1 MKIKKSFELAIG
13 SIISNKMRS
22 FLTMLGIII
31 GVGAV
36 IILVSVMDGVTG
48 QVTDIF
54 ESMGTNNMTVNIVP
68 RGGNRIVEADDLYEL
83 AEEHPNIVKYVTP
96 NVSLQRCNVKSRES
110 NESLER
116 TTVTGVGEDYDKISS
131 LEVQSGRF
139 LQYTD
144 MSQRSK
150 VAVIGSYVAKELYG
164 GVNNSIG
171 HTIKLNGEPF
181 SVVGVLE
188 EKADSEE
195 GSTDDRVY
203 IPYSRATK
211 MSWMSTIT
219 SYTISAADEDSVEA
233 CVKLVES
240 KLYSI
245 LQNSNFYTVTAMK
258 EVLDEV
264 SSITDT
270 LKMALVCIAGISLL
284 VGGIGIMNIMLVTV
298 TERTREIGIRK
309 ALGAKRINILQ
320 QFVIEAGTVSGLGG
334 ILGIIFGCVFS
345 SFVGKLLNITVLP
358 SVSAVMLAFGVS
370 VAIGIGF
377 GYLPASKA
385 SKLNPIDALRYD

>member
-1 MKIKKSFELAIG
+1 MNFRKSFGLAIG
-13 SIISNKMRS
+13 SITTNKMRS

-36 IILVSVMDGVTG
+36 IILVSIMDGVTG

-54 ESMGTNNMTVNIVP
+54 ESMGTNNINVSIVP
-68 RGGNRIVEADDLYEL
+68 RGGNRIVEADDMYEL
-83 AEEHPNIVKYVTP
+83 TEKYPKIIKYITP
-96 NVSLQRCNVKSRES
+96 SVALQRCNVKSRES
-110 NESLER
+110 TEALSR
-116 TTVTGVGEDYDKISS
+116 TSVTGVGEDYDKVAS
-131 LEVQSGRF
+131 LEVQQGRF

-144 MSQRSK
+144 MAQTSK
-150 VAVIGSYVAKELYG
+150 VAVIGTYVAKELYG

-171 HTIKLNGEPF
+171 QIIKLNGEPF

-188 EKADSEE
+188 EKADSTE
-195 GSTDDRVY
+195 GSADDKVY

-211 MSWMSTIT
+211 MSWMSVIT
-219 SYTISAADEDSVEA
+219 SYTVSAADEDAVEA
-233 CVKLVES
+233 AVKLIES
-240 KLYSI
+240 QLYSV

-270 LKMALVCIAGISLL
+270 LKTALVCIAGISLL

-309 ALGAKRINILQ
+309 ALGAKRRNILQ
-320 QFVIEAGTVSGLGG
+320 QFVIEAGTVSGIGG
-334 ILGIIFGCVFS
+334 ILGIAFGCGVS
-345 SFVGKLLNITVLP
+345 VLAGKLLNVPAAP
-358 SVSAVMLAFGVS
+358 SLSAVAVAFGVS
-370 VAIGIGF
+370 VAIGVGF
-377 GYLPASKA
+377 GFLPANKA

>member
-1 MKIKKSFELAIG
+1 MKFKKSFELAIG
-13 SIISNKMRS
+13 SIVSNKMRS

-48 QVTDIF
+48 QVTDVL
-54 ESMGTNNMTVNIVP
+54 ESMGTNNITVSIVP
-68 RGGNRIVEADDLYEL
+68 RGGNRIVEADDMYEL
-83 AEEHPNIVKYVTP
+83 MQDHPDIIAAITP
-96 NVSLQRCNVKSRES
+96 SVSLQSNVKSRES
-110 NESLER
+110 TEALSR
-116 TTVTGVGEDYDKISS
+116 TRVTGVGEDYLEISN
-131 LEVQSGRF
+131 LEMSSGRF
-139 LQYTD
+139 LQYVD
-144 MSQRSK
+144 MAQNSK
-150 VAVIGSYVAKELYG
+150 VAVIGSFVARELYG
-164 GVNNSIG
+164 NIQNSVG
-171 HTIKLNGEPF
+171 QTIKINGEPF
-181 SVVGVLE
+181 SVVGVIE
-188 EKADSEE
+188 EQADSEE
-195 GSTDDRVY
+195 GTSDDCVY
-203 IPYSRATK
+203 IPYSRAAK
-211 MSWMSTIT
+211 MSRMSIIT
-219 SYTISAADEDSVEA
+219 SYTVSAVDDSAVEA
-233 CVKLVES
+233 CVAIIKN

-245 LQNSNFYTVTAMK
+245 LHNSNFYTVTAMK

-264 SSITDT
+264 SNITDT

-309 ALGAKRINILQ
+309 ALGAKRANILQ

-334 ILGIIFGCVFS
+334 IIGIIFGCVVS

-358 SVSAVMLAFGVS
+358 SANAVMLAFGVS